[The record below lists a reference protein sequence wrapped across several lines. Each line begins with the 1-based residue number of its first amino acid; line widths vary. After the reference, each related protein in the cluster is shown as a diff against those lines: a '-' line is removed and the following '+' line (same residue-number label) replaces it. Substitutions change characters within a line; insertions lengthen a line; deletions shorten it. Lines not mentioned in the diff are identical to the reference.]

1 VIRGNTTDGQE
12 FTLWLFV
19 YRQIGEAEFITDED
33 LFQLTFIHGNFSPSQ
48 KSQMSDTSFVN
59 IGQDVEDYAP
69 IGTLKTE
76 YNQSQVAY
84 TFDNFTL
91 TTLGTGSSK
100 KTWEAKGSRGGVAVD
115 LAMEQRGQEDYHAG
129 AFSDLEGCSPNT
141 TSSNYNCTGF
151 FGGIV
156 HMDVT
161 GTLSFN
167 GSTITIDQAYGV
179 HERIMQAGSVPS
191 RIETCS
197 GTGALWLHG
206 WGKQLSY
213 FAFTTDFGPLAE
225 SMVVIGDESF
235 ATSGIQN
242 TSIES
247 TGTWFDPKTNQVNP
261 YKWHAFT
268 NLPNG
273 RMDSYVTS
281 YGRLYYYWL
290 RKAGMILVHQ
300 YIADAETTFTYNN
313 GTIVSESQVA
323 FMEYF
328 RTIYISTPGS

>member
-1 VIRGNTTDGQE
+1 
-12 FTLWLFV
+12 
-19 YRQIGEAEFITDED
+19 
-33 LFQLTFIHGNFSPSQ
+33 
-48 KSQMSDTSFVN
+48 
-59 IGQDVEDYAP
+59 
-69 IGTLKTE
+69 
-76 YNQSQVAY
+76 
-84 TFDNFTL
+84 
-91 TTLGTGSSK
+91 
-100 KTWEAKGSRGGVAVD
+100 
-115 LAMEQRGQEDYHAG
+115 
-129 AFSDLEGCSPNT
+129 
-141 TSSNYNCTGF
+141 
-151 FGGIV
+151 
-156 HMDVT
+156 
-161 GTLSFN
+161 
-167 GSTITIDQAYGV
+167 
-179 HERIMQAGSVPS
+179 MQAGSVPS

-197 GTGALWLHG
+197 GTGDLWLHG
-206 WGKQLSY
+206 WGKHLSY

-261 YKWHAFT
+261 YKWHAFI